1 MSQFMEVLEWFDETG
16 EEIVHRIPP
25 EGSAEIKM
33 GAQLIVRDNQSSV
46 FFKDGKGLDIFG
58 AGRHTLTTKNL
69 PILTKVLSLPWGF
82 KSPFRAEVYFVNMKM
97 FLNQKWGTKDPVAF
111 KDSKLGLVRLRA
123 FGIYTFK
130 ITEPALFINTV
141 VGTQGVYTSEMIGN
155 YLRDVVVARINDLF
169 GEKLDSIFELPQF
182 YDELAVEIKERL
194 VNDFSKYGMELTDFF
209 INSITPPPEVQKMI
223 DERSGL
229 EAVGNLDEF
238 FKFKAAK
245 AMGDAASS
253 SGSGG
258 GGAGAAAASGMGVGV
273 GAGLG
278 MMIPGMLAQNVSRPS
293 ASATGTIE
301 MLECPRCHNEVTPDS
316 RFCQNCGTHMVVMN
330 RCQDCGTELPAEAKF
345 CSNCGNE
352 IGADLT
358 CPHCD
363 AKLPPGTKFCT
374 SCGEKLEK
382 EDDAG

>member
-58 AGRHTLTTKNL
+58 AGRHTLTTKNM
-69 PILTKVLSLPWGF
+69 PILTKILSLPWGF

-130 ITEPALFINTV
+130 ITEPVLFINTV

-155 YLRDVVVARINDLF
+155 YLRDVVVSRINDLF
-169 GEKLDSIFELPQF
+169 GEKLDTIFELPQY
-182 YDELAVEIKERL
+182 YDELAIDIKERL

-245 AMGDAASS
+245 AMGDAAAS
-253 SGSGG
+253 SGGG
-258 GGAGAAAASGMGVGV
+258 GGAGAAAAGGMGVGV

-278 MMIPGMLAQNVSRPS
+278 MMIPGMLARSVSTPS
-293 ASATGTIE
+293 GSATGTIE
-301 MLECPRCHNEVTPDS
+301 MLQCPKCHNEVMPDS
-316 RFCQNCGTHMVVMN
+316 MFCQNCGTHLVVMN
-330 RCQDCGTELPAEAKF
+330 RCQDCGTELPAEARF

-352 IGADLT
+352 IGVELT

-363 AKLPPGTKFCT
+363 AKLPHGTMFCT
-374 SCGEKLEK
+374 GCGEKLEK

>member
-33 GAQLIVRDNQSSV
+33 GAQLIVRDNQSGV

-69 PILTKVLSLPWGF
+69 PILTKILSLPWGF

-130 ITEPALFINTV
+130 ITEPVLFINTV

-169 GEKLDSIFELPQF
+169 GEKLDSIFELPQY

-253 SGSGG
+253 SGGG
-258 GGAGAAAASGMGVGV
+258 GGAGAAAAGGMGIGV

-278 MMIPGMLAQNVSRPS
+278 MMIPGMLARSISTPS
-293 ASATGTIE
+293 SSATGTIE
-301 MLECPRCHNEVTPDS
+301 MLQCPKCHNEVTPDS
-316 RFCQNCGTHMVVMN
+316 RFCQNCGTHLVVMN

-345 CSNCGNE
+345 CSSCGNE
-352 IGADLT
+352 IGADLI

-363 AKLPPGTKFCT
+363 TKLPHGTKFCT
-374 SCGEKLEK
+374 SCGERVEK

>member
-1 MSQFMEVLEWFDETG
+1 MEVLEWFDETG

-33 GAQLIVRDNQSSV
+33 GAQLIVRDNQSGV

-69 PILTKVLSLPWGF
+69 PILTKILSLPWGF

-130 ITEPALFINTV
+130 ITEPVLFINTV

-169 GEKLDSIFELPQF
+169 GEKLDSIFELPQY

-253 SGSGG
+253 SGGG
-258 GGAGAAAASGMGVGV
+258 GGAGAAAAGGMGIGV

-278 MMIPGMLAQNVSRPS
+278 MMIPGMLARSISTPS
-293 ASATGTIE
+293 SSATGTIE
-301 MLECPRCHNEVTPDS
+301 MLQCPKCHNEVTPDS
-316 RFCQNCGTHMVVMN
+316 RFCQNCGTHLVVMN

-345 CSNCGNE
+345 CSSCGNE
-352 IGADLT
+352 IGADLI

-363 AKLPPGTKFCT
+363 TKLPHGTKFCT
-374 SCGEKLEK
+374 SCGERVEK

>member
-1 MSQFMEVLEWFDETG
+1 MSQFMEVLEWFDQTG

-46 FFKDGKGLDIFG
+46 FFKDGKGLDVFG

-123 FGIYTFK
+123 FGIYTFR
-130 ITEPALFINTV
+130 ITQPVLFINTV

-169 GEKLDSIFELPQF
+169 GEKLDTIFDLPQY

-253 SGSGG
+253 SGGG
-258 GGAGAAAASGMGVGV
+258 GGAGAAAAGGMGVGV

-278 MMIPGMLAQNVSRPS
+278 MMIPGMLAQSVSRPS
-293 ASATGTIE
+293 GGAIGTIE
-301 MLECPRCHNEVTPDS
+301 MLRCPKCHNNVAPDS
-316 RFCQNCGTHMVVMN
+316 KFCNNCGTHIVVMN

-345 CSNCGNE
+345 CSSCGHR
-352 IGADLT
+352 IDSGPS
-358 CPHCD
+358 CPHCG
-363 AKLPPGTKFCT
+363 AKLPHGTKFCT
-374 SCGEKLEK
+374 SCGERLES

>member
-16 EEIVHRIPP
+16 EEIVHRMPP

-69 PILTKVLSLPWGF
+69 PILTKILSLPWGF

-130 ITEPALFINTV
+130 ITEPVLFINTV

-169 GEKLDSIFELPQF
+169 GEKLDSIFELPQY

-253 SGSGG
+253 SGGG
-258 GGAGAAAASGMGVGV
+258 GGAGAAAAGGMGVGV

-278 MMIPGMLAQNVSRPS
+278 MMIPGMLARSVSTPS
-293 ASATGTIE
+293 SSATGTIE
-301 MLECPRCHNEVTPDS
+301 MLQCPKCHNEVTADS
-316 RFCQNCGTHMVVMN
+316 MFCQNCGTHLVVTN

-345 CSNCGNE
+345 CSSCGNE
-352 IGADLT
+352 IGADLI

-363 AKLPPGTKFCT
+363 TKLPHGTKFCT
-374 SCGEKLEK
+374 SCGERLEK

>member
-1 MSQFMEVLEWFDETG
+1 MSQFMEVLEWFDQTG
-16 EEIVHRIPP
+16 EEIVHRIPQ

-33 GAQLIVRDNQSSV
+33 GAQLIVRDNQSGV

-69 PILTKVLSLPWGF
+69 PILTKLLSLPWGF

-123 FGIYTFK
+123 FGIYTFR
-130 ITEPALFINTV
+130 ITQPVLFINTV

-169 GEKLDSIFELPQF
+169 GEKLDTIFDLPQY

-194 VNDFSKYGMELTDFF
+194 IHDFSKYGMELTDFF

-253 SGSGG
+253 SGGG
-258 GGAGAAAASGMGVGV
+258 SGAGAAAAGGMGVGV

-278 MMIPGMLAQNVSRPS
+278 MMIPGMLAQSVSRPS
-293 ASATGTIE
+293 SSAIGTIE
-301 MLECPRCHNEVTPDS
+301 MLRCPKCHNEVTPDS
-316 RFCQNCGTHMVVMN
+316 KFCKNCGTHLVVMN

-345 CSNCGNE
+345 CSSCGSR
-352 IGADLT
+352 IGASLA
-358 CPHCD
+358 CPHCG
-363 AKLPPGTKFCT
+363 AKLPHGTKFCT
-374 SCGEKLEK
+374 SCGERLEK

>member
-130 ITEPALFINTV
+130 ITEPVLFINTV

-253 SGSGG
+253 GGSGG
-258 GGAGAAAASGMGVGV
+258 GGAGAAAAGGMGVGV

-301 MLECPRCHNEVTPDS
+301 MLECPKCHNEVTPDS